1 MIMQFQDYYSILG
14 VQRDADEKA
23 IRRAYRDLA
32 RKLHPDVNKEP
43 DAEERFKALNEAYQV
58 LSDAEKRSKYD
69 RFGADWERY
78 QAAPDNG
85 ASAADFSQWFTGG
98 RSGDPDVRFEYRSNG
113 GEGFSDFFETLFG
126 TTQPRGRRRA
136 RAARRGDDHEYTVE
150 VPLREAFAGTQRMFD
165 IQAAEVCPA
174 CRGAGTSGG
183 ELCAT
188 CDATGS
194 VSRKSRIEVSI
205 PAGIRDGQK
214 VRVSGKGSPGSDGG
228 PAGDIYLRVK
238 IRPDSQYTLEGSD
251 LKTAVDA
258 PLYTAILGG
267 EVIVPTL
274 SGKVALTIP
283 PETQNGRVFR
293 LKGQGWPT
301 AVGSKQ
307 RGDLLARINVVLPK
321 ELTERENE
329 LFEQLQAERAADRA
343 SATA

>member
-1 MIMQFQDYYSILG
+1 MQFQDYYSVIG
-14 VQRDADEKA
+14 VPRTADEKT

-32 RKLHPDVNKEP
+32 RKLHPDVNKDA

-58 LSDAEKRSKYD
+58 LSDPEKRAKYD

-78 QAAPDNG
+78 QTAPDS
-85 ASAADFSQWFTGG
+85 ASEAPDFGQWFTGG
-98 RSGDPDVRFEYRSNG
+98 RASDPNVRFEYRSNG

-126 TTQPRGRRRA
+126 SAQTTSSRRRG
-136 RAARRGDDHEYTVE
+136 RAARRGEDHEYTVE
-150 VPLREAFAGTQRMFD
+150 VPLREALTGTQRMFD
-165 IQAAEVCPA
+165 IQAAEVCPD
-174 CRGAGTSGG
+174 CRGTGVSGG
-183 ELCAT
+183 DLCAS
-188 CDATGS
+188 CDATGT
-194 VSRKSRIEVSI
+194 VSRKSRIEVTI

-214 VRVSGKGSPGSDGG
+214 VRVAGKGSPGSGGG

-238 IRPDSQYTLEGSD
+238 IRPDSLFSLEGSD
-251 LKTAVDA
+251 LKTTVDT

-307 RGDLLARINVVLPK
+307 RGDLLAKVNVVIPK
-321 ELTERENE
+321 DLTEREQE
-329 LFEQLQAERAADRA
+329 LFEQLRSERSA
-343 SATA
+343 SQTSTVA